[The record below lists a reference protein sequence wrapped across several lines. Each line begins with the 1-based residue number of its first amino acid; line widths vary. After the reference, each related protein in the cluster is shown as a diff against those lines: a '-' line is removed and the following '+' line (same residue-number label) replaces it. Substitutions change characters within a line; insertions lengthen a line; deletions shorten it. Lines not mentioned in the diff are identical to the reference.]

1 MKQRV
6 LIPGMGGQLGTNVA
20 RWLEQHSDVAIC
32 GLDLEPPRRWM
43 RRAEFHFVRPTDA
56 ERIAEVVDEFQPTA
70 LAFLWTF
77 EPHSRAT
84 PTAAEEQTAVGWRNV
99 ADALAESAD
108 LDTIVVRSGLEV
120 YGGRG
125 GTTYSTTSPI
135 TPTCRFGRMLA
146 AVESGAGELAE
157 ATGAS
162 VAALRLGP
170 ISGAN
175 MPSPLGRYLR
185 LPVVPIPLRQ
195 KPFTVIHQF
204 DAAAAIARAVEVRY
218 DGVLNVVADGTITPG
233 RAVLTGGR
241 FPLPT
246 VGPFLSVTRLVTE
259 LLGGPLPDHTRELLQ
274 NGRVA
279 EASDLSA
286 ELGLDLA
293 YDAAAVIRDL
303 YSWGS
308 VQPVAAADT
317 EESSAV

>member
-1 MKQRV
+1 
-6 LIPGMGGQLGTNVA
+6 MGGQLGTNVA
-20 RWLEQHSDVAIC
+20 RRLEQNPDIAIC

-84 PTAAEEQTAVGWRNV
+84 PTDAESQTAAGWRNV
-99 ADALAESAD
+99 ADALAESTT

-120 YGGRG
+120 YGRRS
-125 GTTYSTTSPI
+125 GTTNIATTSSPMA
-135 TPTCRFGRMLA
+135 PTCRFGRMLA
-146 AVESGAGELAE
+146 AVETNAGQLGDELD
-157 ATGAS
+157 AS
-162 VAALRLGP
+162 VAALRLAP

-185 LPVVPIPLRQ
+185 LPAVPVPLLQ

-204 DAAAAIARAVEVRY
+204 DAAAAIARAIETSH
-218 DGVLNVVADGTITPG
+218 DGVLNVVADGVVTPG
-233 RAVLTGGR
+233 RAVLSGGR
-241 FPLPT
+241 LPLPT
-246 VGPFLSVTRLVTE
+246 VGPFLRVTRLITE

-274 NGRVA
+274 KGRVA
-279 EASDLSA
+279 EPSDLQA
-286 ELGLDLA
+286 ELDLDLA
-293 YDAAAVIRDL
+293 YDAEAVIRDL

-317 EESSAV
+317 EHDLEDTAAV